1 MENGIEVYR
10 AISKVQGELAQV
22 GIGKNKKNQQ
32 QGYNFR
38 GIDDVYDVLAPILA
52 KHKLCVLPR
61 VIARSCVERQ
71 TQKGNPLFSVT
82 VECEFDL
89 VSSEDGSRHIIRT
102 FGEAMDSADKA
113 TNKAMS
119 AAYKYAAFQTFCI
132 PVDVEDADAVTPS
145 VKPLTPPETRQ
156 DAPQAPEPDVPDFT
170 PQQIIGAL
178 KKQLG
183 VKMRQ
188 SGIDKAD
195 EQKKF
200 YLYCTEGLEESV
212 DMVQNIIDRYDEYL
226 EKYNEFT
233 GGEA

>member
-1 MENGIEVYR
+1 MENGIEVYK
-10 AISKVQGELAQV
+10 AISKVQGELAQI

-38 GIDDVYDVLAPILA
+38 GIDDVYDALAPILA

-61 VIARSCVERQ
+61 AIARSCVERQ

-145 VKPLTPPETRQ
+145 VKPLTFPETR
-156 DAPQAPEPDVPDFT
+156 QAPEPDVPDFT
-170 PQQIIGAL
+170 SGQIVKAL
-178 KKQLG
+178 KGQLSA
-183 VKMRQ
+183 KMKQ
-188 SGIDKAD
+188 SGIDKE

-200 YLYCTEGLEESV
+200 YLYCMDGREESV
-212 DMVQNIIDRYDEYL
+212 DMVQKILNRYDEYL
-226 EKYNEFT
+226 EKWREFQ
-233 GGEA
+233 GDYISV